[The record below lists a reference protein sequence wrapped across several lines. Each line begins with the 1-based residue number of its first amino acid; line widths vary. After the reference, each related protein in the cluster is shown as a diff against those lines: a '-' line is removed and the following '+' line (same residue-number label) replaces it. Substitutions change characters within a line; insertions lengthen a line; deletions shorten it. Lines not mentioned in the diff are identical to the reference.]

1 MMIGAP
7 LFKASPF
14 YTVIEPLTPVLECK
28 GWCCLQQDWAI
39 SSNRFRLMIVYQV
52 VVRETTRDTVQ
63 ATINLRQDVADQ
75 LNNGSARA
83 MVYCAAESALS
94 PFSRVDIAFPYQV
107 EIKVNQDE
115 VKSNLRGLKGKPG
128 STRPADITDLMRKR
142 AGYSNEMIITYALT
156 KTRFFLVV
164 NLVRQH
170 PVGALVAKLKAG
182 KTISKERVLR
192 EMATK
197 AEDTDIIATS
207 TIMSL
212 KCPLSTMRIEVPCRS
227 TVCNHN
233 QCFDA
238 ASFLQLQEQAPTW
251 TCPVCNKSV
260 SFDHLHVDQYVDDI
274 LSNTSNLVDQ
284 VTIEPNGKWST
295 KIEAQQPP
303 KSTNRHSSS
312 DADDDLIEVQEAP
325 RVSSIKIESSHEPAM
340 LRTPPISSREPSTSS
355 GPPTSS
361 SNKRPA
367 AQVVDLTLSSDE
379 DEEPVRVPKRHNTS
393 GLSSGANNIN
403 GLDRMPIRSNGIA
416 PSMPNQPVQS
426 LNPFLAPN
434 QYPPMGYMR
443 PPP

>member
-1 MMIGAP
+1 MLSDP
-7 LFKASPF
+7 
-14 YTVIEPLTPVLECK
+14 
-28 GWCCLQQDWAI
+28 
-39 SSNRFRLMIVYQV
+39 FRLISIHQAA
-52 VVRETTRDTVQ
+52 VREGTRDTVQ
-63 ATINLRQDVADQ
+63 ATINLRQDIADQ

-83 MVYCAAESALS
+83 MVYCAAESTLS

-107 EIKVNQDE
+107 EIKVNHDE

-142 AGYSNEMIITYALT
+142 AGYNNEMLVTYALT
-156 KTRFFLVV
+156 KNRFFLVV
-164 NLVRQH
+164 NLVKQH

-227 TVCNHN
+227 SVCSHN

-251 TCPVCNKSV
+251 TCPACNKGV

-274 LSNTSNLVDQ
+274 LKNTLNSVDQ
-284 VTIEPNGKWST
+284 VTIEPDGKWST
-295 KIEAQQPP
+295 KTEAQSPLRP
-303 KSTNRHSSS
+303 INRQESS
-312 DADDDLIEVQEAP
+312 DGDDDLIEIQEGP
-325 RVSSIKIESSHEPAM
+325 RVSTIKKESSYEPAM

-355 GPPTSS
+355 GPQNP
-361 SNKRPA
+361 NKRSA
-367 AQVVDLTLSSDE
+367 AQVVDLTYSSEEDDE
-379 DEEPVRVPKRHNTS
+379 PIRVPKRQNTS
-393 GLSSGANNIN
+393 GLSNGAQIIG

-416 PSMPNQPVQS
+416 SASPNQQIQS
-426 LNPFLAPN
+426 PNPFMVPN
-434 QYPPMGYMR
+434 HYPPIGYMR